1 MTLVTRK
8 IPREKKDFGR
18 TTSKKTSIQQSNYTN
33 IILIQL
39 EFWIK
44 NQEPSDINLL
54 SLEQNIKQITKEDA
68 LDLPVLVRNQKWP
81 AQIHSKSSRLIT
93 GNTPTLSQKK
103 IGPRVLRHLL
113 IKREKV
119 VKKENPEEKCIRL
132 N

>member
-8 IPREKKDFGR
+8 IPREKKDLGR

-68 LDLPVLVRNQKWP
+68 LGLPVLLRNQKWP
-81 AQIHSKSSRLIT
+81 SQIHSKSSHLIT
-93 GNTPTLSQKK
+93 GNTPNTFS
-103 IGPRVLRHLL
+103 
-113 IKREKV
+113 EKDWSSSPAASINQMR
-119 VKKENPEEKCIRL
+119 KSCKERKS
-132 N
+132 